1 MRHAA
6 PLAVALGLAACGG
19 VKIKPEPAIPPA
31 IIEPIATE
39 VGLVYRLH
47 KDNPDKKFYPAS
59 ELAVCPNMKRTNL
72 EKILWAL
79 EEMKNEV
86 RVSDEIRKK
95 AKKSIDAMM
104 SIG

>member
-1 MRHAA
+1 
-6 PLAVALGLAACGG
+6 
-19 VKIKPEPAIPPA
+19 
-31 IIEPIATE
+31 
-39 VGLVYRLH
+39 
-47 KDNPDKKFYPAS
+47 
-59 ELAVCPNMKRTNL
+59 MKRTNL